1 MSILKTREDIH
12 PIADTLTSLVACIEQ
27 IFQLLFK
34 ETKNLSSEEFDDMK
48 LSSNFSY
55 DDAALV
61 NNAQTSMVSDP
72 L

>member
-1 MSILKTREDIH
+1 M
-12 PIADTLTSLVACIEQ
+12 EQ

-34 ETKNLSSEEFDDMK
+34 ETKSLSSEEFDDMK

-61 NNAQTSMVSDP
+61 NNAQTSMVSAVSLLIKFAP
-72 L
+72 AHWHFSPHHRMLLQGK